1 MTIEFEEA
9 TSTSAG
15 APPAAGDAELG
26 VDVWAV
32 NVVARYLPHGLNLPE
47 GVQMWID
54 EGARSK
60 YVLGTA
66 DQKGSYAVLPLS
78 TALAAPQTSGAPQN
92 DAEAA
97 IEAAAEAFEAR
108 MEAFGERAEA
118 VSEDESLSED
128 QREARIA
135 AIWTEYQPQ
144 VAAFTAEITRQAGA
158 IALAALADIDVEA
171 LVADALND
179 PEVKSAME
187 DGLAN
192 AAAFGAGVVQ
202 NSAWTNPDPE
212 QMRTYGLIAQYAL
225 DQAADAVE
233 DADQAAE
240 DAEAPEAPEA
250 PEAG

>member
-1 MTIEFEEA
+1 MIRVL
-9 TSTSAG
+9 SL
-15 APPAAGDAELG
+15 AAAL
-26 VDVWAV
+26 
-32 NVVARYLPHGLNLPE
+32 
-47 GVQMWID
+47 
-54 EGARSK
+54 
-60 YVLGTA
+60 
-66 DQKGSYAVLPLS
+66 AVLPLS
-78 TALAAPQTSGAPQN
+78 AALASPQTADAPRS

-179 PEVKSAME
+179 PEVQAAIATGPAMAQ
-187 DGLAN
+187 GI
-192 AAAFGAGVVQ
+192 VQ
-202 NSAWTNPDPE
+202 NSAWTSQDPE
-212 QMRTYGLIAQYAL
+212 QMVTYGLIAQYAL
-225 DQAADAVE
+225 DQASDAVG
-233 DADQAAE
+233 
-240 DAEAPEAPEA
+240 DAEVEVEV
-250 PEAG
+250 GGD